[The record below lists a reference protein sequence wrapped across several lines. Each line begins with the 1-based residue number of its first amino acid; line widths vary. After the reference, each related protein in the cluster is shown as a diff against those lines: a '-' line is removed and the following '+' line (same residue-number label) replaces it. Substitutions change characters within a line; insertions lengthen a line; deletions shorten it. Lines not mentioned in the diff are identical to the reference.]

1 MSFPATFNEGR
12 LEVEGVAVR
21 YREAGSGGPVV
32 VLDGWPWRFPAL
44 QEALA
49 GSYRVLEIE
58 IPGGVAADTAG
69 PSDLS
74 HITGRAVSS
83 LVEGPYTLIGTSV
96 GASAALWQTLV
107 YPDAVST
114 LVLISPLALRPAVNG
129 YSGIDA
135 AFAHP
140 QAVEFAGAGYR
151 RGESALSLIRSA
163 SHDDGLESRLG
174 EIPCPT
180 LAVFGQEDRLVA
192 AEAPRIYREKIP
204 NCNISFVYDAGHV
217 IAAERPEA
225 LTSLVADFI
234 QRRETFIVERGSGI
248 INP

>member
-1 MSFPATFNEGR
+1 MA
-12 LEVEGVAVR
+12 
-21 YREAGSGGPVV
+21 
-32 VLDGWPWRFPAL
+32 LDGWPWRFPAL

-58 IPGGVAADTAG
+58 IPGGVAADTSG

-74 HITGRAVSS
+74 YITGRAASS

-96 GASAALWQTLV
+96 SASAALWQTLM
-107 YPDAVST
+107 YPDSVSA
-114 LVLISPLALRPAVNG
+114 LVLISPLALQPTG
-129 YSGIDA
+129 SGHSGIDA

-140 QAVEFAGAGYR
+140 QTVEFPEADHR
-151 RGESALSLIRSA
+151 REESALSLIRSA

-174 EIPCPT
+174 ELQCPT

-192 AEAPRIYREKIP
+192 AEAPRIYRSLVP

-234 QRRETFIVERGSGI
+234 QRRETFIVEAGSGI

>member
-12 LEVEGVAVR
+12 VEVEGVAVR

-58 IPGGVAADTAG
+58 IPGDVAADTVG

-74 HITGRAVSS
+74 YIIGRAASS
-83 LVEGPYTLIGTSV
+83 LVAGPYTLIGTSV
-96 GASAALWQTLV
+96 GASAALFQTLL

-114 LVLISPLALRPAVNG
+114 LVLISPLALRPTAYG

-140 QAVEFAGAGYR
+140 QAVEFPGADDR
-151 RGESALSLIRSA
+151 REDLALSLIRSA

-174 EIPCPT
+174 EILCPT

-217 IAAERPEA
+217 IAAERPDA
-225 LTSLVADFI
+225 LIGLVADFI
-234 QRRETFIVERGSGI
+234 QRRETFIVEAGSGI